1 MGKTSKLTKNKWVVL
16 IVLVFALVFPFL
28 ARLIFQSPN
37 YIIQIGVFILIY
49 SVAASG
55 LDVLY
60 GYCGQISMGHAGFF
74 AIGAYGSALMTE
86 YLKLPIF
93 VSAVFACVIAALIG
107 ALIAYPASKLKFHF
121 LSLATIA
128 FGEIISSLVQ
138 ASPGEI
144 TGNFRGFFPAKIII
158 FGLYFSGDYTLYF
171 YLALVILVVAL
182 LAKQAVVKSKTG
194 RCFVAIRE
202 NVVAAGGMG
211 INVRK
216 YKVMAFS
223 ISAFYVAAA
232 GALYAHFVNYISPGL
247 FTYSQSV
254 SFITMLLFGGSGC
267 LWGPIV
273 GVTAVQT
280 MNELLRYLEQYQMLF
295 YGVLMLLVILFM
307 PNGLINLRF
316 SRKRKAKKEVG

>member
-1 MGKTSKLTKNKWVVL
+1 MC
-16 IVLVFALVFPFL
+16 ICP
-28 ARLIFQSPN
+28 
-37 YIIQIGVFILIY
+37 YFIK
-49 SVAASG
+49 
-55 LDVLY
+55 
-60 GYCGQISMGHAGFF
+60 
-74 AIGAYGSALMTE
+74 AY
-86 YLKLPIF
+86 
-93 VSAVFACVIAALIG
+93 
-107 ALIAYPASKLKFHF
+107 
-121 LSLATIA
+121 
-128 FGEIISSLVQ
+128 
-138 ASPGEI
+138 
-144 TGNFRGFFPAKIII
+144 
-158 FGLYFSGDYTLYF
+158 
-171 YLALVILVVAL
+171 
-182 LAKQAVVKSKTG
+182 VVKSKTG